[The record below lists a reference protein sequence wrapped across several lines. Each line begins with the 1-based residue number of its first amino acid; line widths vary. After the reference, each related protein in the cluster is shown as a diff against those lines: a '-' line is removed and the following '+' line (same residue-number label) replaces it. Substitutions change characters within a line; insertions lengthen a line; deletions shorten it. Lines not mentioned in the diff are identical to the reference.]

1 MADHQP
7 TMGFIEFDGDLVL
20 SDILTPRLM
29 DHLDKVIKE
38 FGIGE
43 YAIISTS
50 QDVLAGTLEPMK
62 SHYKLPLAPELE
74 PIGFL
79 YLPEIDP
86 CLAQGIHKFL
96 VMMIQSEWRYHMASD
111 IHLKAIKADYEALK
125 EKHQLLQQ
133 SEAQYKE
140 LSESLDLKVKEQIS
154 TIESTQRKL
163 YQAEKLASVGQLAAG
178 MAHEINNPIGFIH
191 SNLKTANDYLS
202 ELLEWYKQLP
212 DNVKQAAIQDILED
226 FPLLLNECLE
236 GSDRVRQIVADL
248 KAYSNIDYTETRRI
262 NLRDTIERVV
272 RIFSTQH
279 NKQIDVQM
287 DIDDDLHLTCFSGY
301 INQMLLNVLSNAA
314 NAIAEAGKITIRGFR
329 QEQQMIICIADDG
342 RGMTESIISR
352 AFDPFFTTQDVGK
365 GVGLGLTVARDI
377 ARKHNGDI
385 ELTSELERGTRVTIT
400 LQDIN

>member
-79 YLPEIDP
+79 SLPEIDP